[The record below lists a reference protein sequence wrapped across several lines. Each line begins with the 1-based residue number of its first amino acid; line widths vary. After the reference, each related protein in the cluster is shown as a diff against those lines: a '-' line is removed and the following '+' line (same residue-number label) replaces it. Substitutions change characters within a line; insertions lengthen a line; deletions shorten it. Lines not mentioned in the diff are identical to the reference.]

1 MEDEAFSF
9 CLVHS
14 FVKGMWEKPHIQSYL
29 TA

>member
-9 CLVHS
+9 SLVYT
-14 FVKGMWEKPHIQSYL
+14 FVKGMREKPHIQSYL